1 MRYVNNMGD
10 VYMSD
15 DNSFSKKI
23 IDDMDAQLQLDNN
36 RAAVLIDRADKH
48 ITKNRALENLQ
59 DGLSPSQGA
68 SSEFMAVAGDFEDLY
83 KQVETSLE
91 DLIMHGTAET
101 KTKAKEVFEV
111 FGAGENG
118 RFADVMYGAAGNIEG
133 AQDVID
139 FLTMAASDDDQ
150 DWEMIQNEANK
161 GYQSFL
167 PDPDEGCSKPD
178 PDHVDADS
186 WASPEEP

>member
-1 MRYVNNMGD
+1 
-10 VYMSD
+10 MSD

-23 IDDMDAQLQLDNN
+23 IEDMDERLRLDNN
-36 RAAVLIDRADKH
+36 RAAELIERADTC
-48 ITKNRALENLQ
+48 IAKNRALESVQ

-68 SSEFMAVAGDFEDLY
+68 SSEFMTVAGDFEALY

-111 FGAGENG
+111 FGAGEDG
-118 RFADVMYGAAGNIEG
+118 RFAEVMYGAAGNIEG

-139 FLTMAASDDDQ
+139 FLTMAASDGDQ

-167 PDPDEGCSKPD
+167 PDPDEGSFKPD